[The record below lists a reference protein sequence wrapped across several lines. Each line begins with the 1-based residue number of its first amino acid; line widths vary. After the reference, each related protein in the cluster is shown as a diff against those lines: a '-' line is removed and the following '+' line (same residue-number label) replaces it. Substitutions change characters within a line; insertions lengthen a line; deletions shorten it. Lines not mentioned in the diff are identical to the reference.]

1 MTPSQTSTNFV
12 QVVTLFT
19 KPYVTN
25 QTFLI
30 ELELIARISLIL
42 TDSTFFLE
50 LGRLE
55 VAAAKAERRG
65 DREGFR
71 DQESLRPGEREWGQ
85 EEIVSMMS
93 DQTELKNVILL
104 LLDMSY
110 AMADSTFEMM
120 T

>member
-1 MTPSQTSTNFV
+1 M
-12 QVVTLFT
+12 
-19 KPYVTN
+19 
-25 QTFLI
+25 
-30 ELELIARISLIL
+30 
-42 TDSTFFLE
+42 TDSTLFLE

-85 EEIVSMMS
+85 EEIVSTMS
-93 DQTELKNVILL
+93 DQTEEKNVILL

-110 AMADSTFEMM
+110 AMADSIFEMM
-120 T
+120 KMERYVNVVYKSSREGNFLSKLCSSRAPLRA

>member
-1 MTPSQTSTNFV
+1 MDTK
-12 QVVTLFT
+12 TL
-19 KPYVTN
+19 TN

-30 ELELIARISLIL
+30 ELELIPSLIS
-42 TDSTFFLE
+42 TDSILLIE

-85 EEIVSMMS
+85 EEIVSTMS
-93 DQTELKNVILL
+93 DRIELKIVKLR
-104 LLDMSY
+104 LLDI
-110 AMADSTFEMM
+110 
-120 T
+120 